1 MPALSR
7 SCQPC
12 IDWNRRHRISHEY
25 TANENH
31 YGRLVS
37 ASGLVRHDASEQS
50 VIDATCVVV
59 DAQRQLGIDLSRD
72 GELYRFAVHH
82 PDTNGMIDYFIRP
95 LDGVR
100 STVGCGD
107 CQAFAVQK
115 TTSFRAK
122 PLVR

>member
-1 MPALSR
+1 MNTPHRKTTAVGSYPLPDWCATMP
-7 SCQPC
+7 
-12 IDWNRRHRISHEY
+12 
-25 TANENH
+25 
-31 YGRLVS
+31 
-37 ASGLVRHDASEQS
+37 SEQP
-50 VIDATCVVV
+50 VIDATSVVV
-59 DAQRQLGIDLSRD
+59 DTQRQLGIDLPTD
-72 GELYRFAVHH
+72 VELYRFDVNH

-107 CQAFAVQK
+107 CQAFAAQK